1 MGDNEPHG
9 GMLPW
14 RDPEVSDC
22 MDLRDAAALLKV
34 SPETLRRKAKLGVVP
49 GWKIGGW
56 RFSRAELMRHLQ
68 GAGFTKDV
76 RTEVIGSEAPY
87 PDRGSLSYTEV
98 ERRFSDVAK
107 RVMRRR
113 AELSRG
119 ASGRAA

>member
-1 MGDNEPHG
+1 MHG
-9 GMLPW
+9 AMQPW
-14 RDPEVSDC
+14 RDSEVSDC

-49 GWKIGGW
+49 AWKIGGW

-68 GAGFTKDV
+68 GARPSTNARRELV
-76 RTEVIGSEAPY
+76 GSDAPDQ
-87 PDRGSLSYTEV
+87 DRGSLSYAEV

-119 ASGRAA
+119 ASGRAL